1 MGIKI
6 STRYPDA
13 QHLSE
18 EVDRVRNGIDRAMAE
33 LARVKAFLPDPATL
47 RALFSPA
54 APDERRDLS
63 NSCISLELALE
74 DTRTWAR
81 RLADQAAR
89 RDGEGAAAA
98 PVAGH
103 ADGAAAK
110 A

>member
-6 STRYPDA
+6 GTRYPDA

-18 EVDRVRNGIDRAMAE
+18 EVDRVRNCIDRAMEE
-33 LARVKAFLPDPATL
+33 LARVKEFLPDPARL
-47 RALFSPA
+47 RALLTPA

-63 NSCISLELALE
+63 NSCISLGLALE

-89 RDGEGAAAA
+89 RDGAA
-98 PVAGH
+98 PAV
-103 ADGAAAK
+103 ADGRGATTQD
-110 A
+110 

>member
-6 STRYPDA
+6 GTRYPDA

-18 EVDRVRNGIDRAMAE
+18 ELDRVRHCIDRAMEE
-33 LARVKAFLPDPATL
+33 LARVKEFLPDPARL
-47 RALFSPA
+47 RALLTPA
-54 APDERRDLS
+54 APDDRRDLS

-89 RDGEGAAAA
+89 RSGPTAPPADAGAPTAQ
-98 PVAGH
+98 G
-103 ADGAAAK
+103 
-110 A
+110 

>member
-18 EVDRVRNGIDRAMAE
+18 ELDRVRHGIDRAMEE
-33 LARVKAFLPDPATL
+33 LARVKEYLPDPARL

-63 NSCISLELALE
+63 NSCISLELALQ

-89 RDGEGAAAA
+89 RDVTAAA
-98 PVAGH
+98 VAD
-103 ADGAAAK
+103 DGGQA
-110 A
+110 